1 MLLPPLPRPP
11 LLLRPQPRR
20 PPLLMPQ
27 PLLPPPR
34 PTLRLPLWRRTLLL
48 LLLLLLLLPRLLP
61 LQTKSPLPLGASRPV
76 KCGAAFFC
84 PRAAKKNAPFRGRF
98 LFP

>member
-1 MLLPPLPRPP
+1 
-11 LLLRPQPRR
+11 
-20 PPLLMPQ
+20 MPQ

-48 LLLLLLLLPRLLP
+48 LPLLLLLLPRLLP
-61 LQTKSPLPLGASRPV
+61 LQTKSRNFELSRFPLPLGASRPV